1 MVMRIRFVAALA
13 LGILV
18 AAPAAA
24 SAESARLKDVASM
37 QGVSSTPLIGYGLV
51 IGLNKTGDK
60 QQTIFSTQ
68 TLVNMLQRF
77 GVAVPPGGVIVAN
90 IAAVL
95 VTADLP
101 AYARPGAR
109 VDVTASSIGDAR
121 SLQGGTLLATPLRG
135 PNGEVYALAQGP
147 LSIGGFGGGSGGT
160 SVQV

>member
-1 MVMRIRFVAALA
+1 MINR
-13 LGILV
+13 ILV
-18 AAPAAA
+18 LTATLVLAASAPAY
-24 SAESARLKDVASM
+24 AESARLKDVASL
-37 QGVSSTPLIGYGLV
+37 QGVASTPLIGYGLV

-90 IAAVL
+90 VAAVL

-121 SLQGGTLLATPLRG
+121 SLQGGTLLATPL
-135 PNGEVYALAQGP
+135 QGP
-147 LSIGGFGGGSGGT
+147 
-160 SVQV
+160 